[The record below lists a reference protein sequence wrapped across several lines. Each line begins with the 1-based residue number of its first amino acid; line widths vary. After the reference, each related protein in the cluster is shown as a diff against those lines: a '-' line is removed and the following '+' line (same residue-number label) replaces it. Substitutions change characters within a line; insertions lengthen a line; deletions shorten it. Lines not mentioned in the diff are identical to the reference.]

1 MEEIVYLIRMI
12 HNTSQMGTA
21 SLNEKKFSILQEIC
35 SSLIAIE
42 NINDIGDLLL
52 DFALNYSY
60 AERGSLMLINEKGD
74 LYIVSARGLDAELL
88 QSTRVRIGEDIAGII
103 ARERAPVLVKD
114 IRKDPR
120 FYRNIRDFYKTPSFI
135 SCPIV
140 SKSKLLGVLN
150 INDKKDRS
158 PFTEDE
164 FELIKVIANQ
174 AAIAFENA
182 FFMNKLR
189 SKAAEIEEMNKNL
202 IDADMD
208 KTEFLTIA
216 SHELRTPLNAIKGAI
231 YYLQKSDKPTRNELK
246 EFYEI
251 ISNETNKLVY
261 ITENLLD
268 FLRLEDE
275 TKVIKKSVI
284 DLADLLKETLQ
295 SKTCM
300 TILEGKNI
308 ALRMHIED
316 KADIVGDKIRVSQF
330 FINLLEGLTHYL
342 DKNDSI
348 SIAILDVAGDH
359 SEVSVRVT
367 LSRALPET
375 VIPYL
380 FYLKEI
386 FKTKNSE
393 HMLKLYLARKVAEI
407 HRWDIT
413 AENIEGNFL
422 ITITIPKSTLQRIE
436 AFIDTTTDMFLEFV
450 SELLDLNLCSLM
462 LRDEFTG
469 ELVIK
474 SARGLDD
481 DIIKR
486 TRIRVGD
493 SIAGWVALKGNPL
506 LIDDIETDPHFGR
519 KNISHYNTKSL
530 LSIPLKIKDRVIGV
544 LNLNNKRTAKPFTT
558 KDLHLASFISERF
571 ANFMHKLTTGEY
583 TENDF
588 KKFLASFDSL
598 IQAEKRYHK
607 KKSIAPD
614 LMDRLLLALGVTE
627 EERKLGI
634 YVSLVYDLGL
644 MLIDENILKTKKKLQ
659 PSDIRTIKVHP
670 KKTISLLQN
679 FEFSEDVRKA
689 ILHHHERYDGTGYPD
704 GLKGDEIPFLARVL
718 SVIDSYCAMTSES
731 PYRKKLTKHE
741 ALKEIESGKGTI
753 YDTKIV
759 EIFEKVLIT
768 ENGDSSM

>member
-1 MEEIVYLIRMI
+1 
-12 HNTSQMGTA
+12 MGTP
-21 SLNEKKFSILQEIC
+21 SLSEKKFSILQEIC
-35 SSLIAIE
+35 SSVIAIE
-42 NINDIGDLLL
+42 NITDIADLLL
-52 DFALNYSY
+52 DFALNCTY

-88 QSTRVRIGEDIAGII
+88 QSARVKVGEDIAGII
-103 ARERAPVLVKD
+103 ARDRAPILVED

-120 FYRNIRDFYKTPSFI
+120 FYRNIKDSYKTPSFI
-135 SCPIV
+135 SCPIM
-140 SKSKLLGVLN
+140 SKGKLVGVLN
-150 INDKKDRS
+150 INDKKDGS

-164 FELIKVIANQ
+164 FELTKVIANQ
-174 AAIAFENA
+174 AANAFENA
-182 FFMNKLR
+182 FLMNKLR

-202 IDADMD
+202 ADADMD

-231 YYLQKSDKPTRNELK
+231 YYLQKSDKPTKNEMK

-275 TKVIKKSVI
+275 TKVIRKSVI

-295 SKTCM
+295 SKACL
-300 TILEGKNI
+300 TILEGKNL
-308 ALRMHIED
+308 ALRIHIGD
-316 KADIVGDKIRVSQF
+316 KADIVGDKIRISQF
-330 FINLLEGLTHYL
+330 FINLLEGLSHYL
-342 DKNDSI
+342 ENNDSI
-348 SIAILDVAGDH
+348 SIAILDSDSDH
-359 SEVSVRVT
+359 AEVRVQVT
-367 LSRALPET
+367 ISRILPET

-380 FYLKEI
+380 FYFKKI

-393 HMLKLYLARKVAEI
+393 HMVKLYLARKVAEL

-413 AENIEGNFL
+413 AANIEENFL
-422 ITITIPKSTLQRIE
+422 MTITIPRNTLQRIE

-481 DIIKR
+481 DIIRR

-544 LNLNNKRTAKPFTT
+544 LNLNNKRTAEPFNT
-558 KDLHLASFISERF
+558 KDLYLASFISERF
-571 ANFMHKLTTGEY
+571 ANFMHKLTSGGY

-588 KKFLASFDSL
+588 RQFLADFDGL

-607 KKSIAPD
+607 KRSIAPD
-614 LMDRLLLALGVTE
+614 LMDSLLSALGVTE
-627 EERKLGI
+627 EERKLGL

-644 MLIDENILKTKKKLQ
+644 MLIDEHILKTKKKLQ
-659 PSDIRTIKVHP
+659 PSDIRAIRVHP
-670 KKTISLLQN
+670 KTTVGLLQN
-679 FEFSEDVRKA
+679 FEFSEDARKA

-704 GLKGDEIPFLARVL
+704 GLRGDEIPFLARVL
-718 SVIDSYCAMTSES
+718 CIIDSYCAMTSES
-731 PYRKKLTKHE
+731 PYRRKLTKHE
-741 ALKEIESGKGTI
+741 ALREIKSGAGII
-753 YDTKIV
+753 YDAKIV
-759 EIFEKVLIT
+759 EIFEKVLLA
-768 ENGDSSM
+768 ENGDTSV

>member
-1 MEEIVYLIRMI
+1 MV
-12 HNTSQMGTA
+12 HNTSQMGTP
-21 SLNEKKFSILQEIC
+21 SLTEKKFSILQEIC

-42 NINDIGDLLL
+42 NISDIADFLL
-52 DFALNYSY
+52 DFALNCTY

-74 LYIVSARGLDAELL
+74 LSIVSARGLDAELL
-88 QSTRVRIGEDIAGII
+88 QSTRVKMGEDIAGTI
-103 ARERAPVLVKD
+103 ASDRAPILVED

-120 FYRNIRDFYKTPSFI
+120 FHRNIKDSYKTPSFV
-135 SCPIV
+135 SCPIM
-140 SKSKLLGVLN
+140 SKGKLLGVLN
-150 INDKKDRS
+150 INDKKDGS
-158 PFTEDE
+158 PFTEGE

-174 AAIAFENA
+174 AANAFEHA
-182 FFMNKLR
+182 FLMNKLR
-189 SKAAEIEEMNKNL
+189 SKAAEIEETNKNL

-231 YYLQKSDKPTRNELK
+231 YYLQKSDKPTKNELK

-275 TKVIKKSVI
+275 TKVIRKSVI

-300 TILEGKNI
+300 TVLERKNL
-308 ALRMHIED
+308 ALRIHGGD
-316 KADIVGDKIRVSQF
+316 KVDIVGDRIRVSQF
-330 FINLLEGLTHYL
+330 FINLVEGLTHYL
-342 DKNDSI
+342 EKNDSI
-348 SIAILDVAGDH
+348 SIAILDNAGDR
-359 SEVSVRVT
+359 SEVRVQIT

-393 HMLKLYLARKVAEI
+393 HMLKLYLARKVAEL
-407 HRWDIT
+407 HRWDI
-413 AENIEGNFL
+413 AAANIEENFL
-422 ITITIPKSTLQRIE
+422 VTITIPRNTLQRME

-474 SARGLDD
+474 SARGLDE

-558 KDLHLASFISERF
+558 KDLHLASVISERF
-571 ANFMHKLTTGEY
+571 SNFMHRLTTGGY

-588 KKFLASFDSL
+588 KQFLTSFDSL

-614 LMDRLLLALGVTE
+614 LMDRLLSALGVSE
-627 EERKLGI
+627 EERKLGL

-644 MLIDENILKTKKKLQ
+644 MLIDEHILKTKKKLR

-670 KKTISLLQN
+670 KTTVGLLQN

-704 GLKGDEIPFLARVL
+704 GLRGDEIPFLSRVL
-718 SVIDSYCAMTSES
+718 CIIDSYCAMTSES
-731 PYRKKLTKHE
+731 PYRRILTKHE
-741 ALKEIESGKGTI
+741 ALREMKSGAGII
-753 YDTKIV
+753 YDPKIV
-759 EIFEKVLIT
+759 EIFEKVMVA
-768 ENGDSSM
+768 ENGDSSV